1 MLFPGKRFGV
11 KPQNIYVRIKRFT
24 CFTKRGLQSKEER
37 ERQSAEARETDV
49 FGLVFL
55 FEQRDDALDDAKLFY
70 LFVVVVPK

>member
-1 MLFPGKRFGV
+1 MLYEAR
-11 KPQNIYVRIKRFT
+11 
-24 CFTKRGLQSKEER
+24 TKIERGER

>member
-1 MLFPGKRFGV
+1 VGKRFGV
-11 KPQNIYVRIKRFT
+11 KPQNICLRIRVT
-24 CFTKRGLQSKEER
+24 CFTKRGLKSKEAR

>member
-1 MLFPGKRFGV
+1 MGQRFGV
-11 KPQNIYVRIKRFT
+11 KPQNICLRIRFT
-24 CFTKRGLQSKEER
+24 CFTKRELKSKEER
-37 ERQSAEARETDV
+37 EKQSAEVRETDV

>member
-11 KPQNIYVRIKRFT
+11 KPQNICVRIKRFT

-37 ERQSAEARETDV
+37 ERQSAEASETDV

-55 FEQRDDALDDAKLFY
+55 FERRDDALDDAKKLFY
-70 LFVVVVPK
+70 LFVVE